1 MSCGGE
7 TGRMSTATMLDRLR
21 ARRDAWTLFAWLCVG
36 AALVLT
42 VMPGDLAA
50 VHALRTLIGVVALFA
65 VAGSIVLSVGV
76 LRRRAQARDGLVA
89 LAALVAGVVV
99 FAALL

>member
-1 MSCGGE
+1 
-7 TGRMSTATMLDRLR
+7 MSTAAMLDRLR

-50 VHALRTLIGVVALFA
+50 VHALRTLIGIVALFA

-76 LRRRAQARDGLVA
+76 MRRRRQPRDTLITLAA
-89 LAALVAGVVV
+89 LAAGVLVFV
-99 FAALL
+99 ALL